1 MIELYQLIEL
11 VTFSQQGTLSKTA
24 EQLHLSQPA
33 LTRSMQK
40 LERELNV
47 SIFIRQKNKIFLNP
61 TGHFAV
67 KCASKI
73 IAETTDFAN
82 DVQTYDSTLHT
93 ISVGSCSIPP
103 TWELFTLLSD
113 HFHNKTI
120 STETR
125 PYDTLIKGLES
136 KKYQLIITRTR
147 LDDENIVCEHLCD
160 EHLYLS
166 LPPKHPLSHCK
177 SLHFEDISGGTILLI
192 SGANPWN
199 DLCRRKIKETKFVV
213 KQSRNYFDYLAANSS
228 LLSFTTDLVL
238 KHETKST
245 NHIMIP
251 ILDKEATQ
259 SFYISA
265 RKAISPVFFQVF
277 FRPNK

>member
-11 VTFSQQGTLSKTA
+11 VTFSEQGTLSKTA

-47 SIFIRQKNKIFLNP
+47 PIFIRQKNKIHLNP

-82 DVQTYDSTLHT
+82 IVQAYAQSLQT

-113 HFHNKTI
+113 YFPNKTI

-125 PYDTLIKGLES
+125 PYDTLIKGLENE
-136 KKYQLIITRTR
+136 KYQLIITKTYI
-147 LDDENIVCEHLCD
+147 DDENIVCEHLCN

-177 SLHFEDISGGTILLI
+177 SLHFEDISGGTILLMA
-192 SGANPWN
+192 GANSWN
-199 DLCRRKIKETKFVV
+199 DLCRRKIKEVKFMV
-213 KQSRNYFDYLAANSS
+213 KQSRNYFDYLATNSS
-228 LLSFTTDLVL
+228 LLSFTTDLAL
-238 KHETKST
+238 KHERKNT

-251 ILDKEATQ
+251 ILNKEATQ

-265 RKAISPVFFQVF
+265 KKAMSPVFFQIF
-277 FRPNK
+277 CRPKK